1 MTTFPPRFQ
10 ALHLYQRHSPHFADG
25 ETSCLP
31 HGVLISP
38 PTHDVAGR
46 FCDDNDDDATL
57 LDLHA
62 CALRQLSHLATPP
75 TMLHA
80 WLAVGNLAS
89 LASHLPESP
98 PWISFERF
106 RDQRGIR
113 RIALRHF
120 RRIFPH

>member
-1 MTTFPPRFQ
+1 MQPRQ
-10 ALHLYQRHSPHFADG
+10 EAISLYTQHSPHFADV
-25 ETSCLP
+25 ETYCLT
-31 HGVLISP
+31 HGVLIST
-38 PTHDVAGR
+38 PTIYFAGM
-46 FCDDNDDDATL
+46 FCDVNDDDATL

-62 CALRQLSHLATPP
+62 CASRQLSHLATPP